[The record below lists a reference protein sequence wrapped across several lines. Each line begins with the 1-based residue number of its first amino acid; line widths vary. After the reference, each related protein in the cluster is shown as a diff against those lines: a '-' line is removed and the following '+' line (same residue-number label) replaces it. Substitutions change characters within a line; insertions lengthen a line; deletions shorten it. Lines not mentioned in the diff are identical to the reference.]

1 MARFHLQERELPYVA
16 EANWDNISYVS
27 ELIRREGQKAF
38 GYPFEKT
45 SAIPSR
51 RPR

>member
-1 MARFHLQERELPYVA
+1 LQERELPYVA
-16 EANWDNISYVS
+16 EANWDNIDHISYVS